1 MCQLGHHMNFL
12 KKHSAS
18 YILLEIDIKL
28 AEWKKGLSDR
38 NTISSSLLVVFGAI
52 LKGLIFSYS
61 SSINLIQNTLA
72 NSQ

>member
-1 MCQLGHHMNFL
+1 MNFL

-18 YILLEIDIKL
+18 YILLEIDIEL